1 MNVESMNVEKKR
13 TDEEMDKIRNT
24 FLKRD
29 MIDKIIKKDTDVYTK
44 DGRLL
49 CIFRKKKL
57 TGGQEFYENIATFMK
72 KHPTTNRGST
82 SGATKFNVKDN
93 PKVYSTI
100 TGYFD
105 RWSPKQKYLFK
116 KLGMKTPLEVR
127 ETLFLTEHPDKFK
140 KMIPY
145 ISKID
150 SLYKKLLPVQYKKQ
164 YSKAKETHFKIGNT
178 SFTTMTTNINF
189 QTTIHKD
196 TGDDE
201 EGFGNLAVIE
211 RGKYTGGETCFPQY
225 GFGIDVREGDI
236 LFMDVHEWHANLPIV
251 YEKDAERMSVVCY
264 LRKKVWERTRNKT
277 RKFMTQHNKTVRKI
291 RKE

>member
-1 MNVESMNVEKKR
+1 MYVNKVR
-13 TDEEMDKIRNT
+13 TDEQMNKLKNT
-24 FLKRD
+24 FLKRQ
-29 MIDKIIKKDTDVYTK
+29 MIDTIIKKDATVYTK
-44 DGRLL
+44 EGKLL
-49 CIFRKKKL
+49 FIFRKKKL
-57 TGGQEFYENIATFMK
+57 TGGQEFYNNIADFMK
-72 KHPTTNRGST
+72 KHPTTNRGSA

-93 PKVYSTI
+93 PKVFSTI

-127 ETLFLTEHPDKFK
+127 ETLFLSEHPDKFK
-140 KMIPY
+140 KMIPF

-150 SLYKKLLPVQYKKQ
+150 AMYKKLVPDQYKKQ
-164 YSKAKETHFKIGNT
+164 YAKAKETYFKIGNT

-201 EGFGNLAVIE
+201 EGFGNLAVVE

-225 GFGIDVREGDI
+225 GIGVDVREGDI

-251 YEKDAERMSVVCY
+251 YEKDAERMSIVCY

-277 RKFMTQHNKTVRKI
+277 RKFLTQHNKTVRKI
-291 RKE
+291 KKE

>member
-1 MNVESMNVEKKR
+1 MYVEKKI
-13 TDEEMDKIRNT
+13 TDDEMNKMKNK
-24 FLKRD
+24 FLERK
-29 MIDKIIKKDTDVYTK
+29 MIDTIINKDTTVYTK
-44 DGRLL
+44 EGKLL
-49 CIFRKKKL
+49 FLFRKKKL
-57 TGGQEFYENIATFMK
+57 TGGQEFYENIAEFMK

-116 KLGMKTPLEVR
+116 KLGMKTPIEVR
-127 ETLFLTEHPDKFK
+127 ETMFLSDHPDKFK

-145 ISKID
+145 IEKID
-150 SLYKKLLPVQYKKQ
+150 TLYKKLVPDQYKKQ
-164 YSKAKETHFKIGNT
+164 FAKAKETYFKIGNT
-178 SFTTMTTNINF
+178 SFTTITTNINF

-225 GFGIDVREGDI
+225 GIGVNVREGDI
-236 LFMDVHEWHANLPIV
+236 LFMDVHEWHANLPIIKNDENV
-251 YEKDAERMSVVCY
+251 ERMSVVCY

-277 RKFMTQHNKTVRKI
+277 RKFLDAHNKTVRKI
-291 RKE
+291 KLK

>member
-1 MNVESMNVEKKR
+1 MYVEKKR
-13 TDEEMDKIRNT
+13 TDEEMNQMKNK
-24 FLKRD
+24 FLERK
-29 MIDKIIKKDTDVYTK
+29 MIDTIINKDTTVYTK
-44 DGRLL
+44 EGKLL
-49 CIFRKKKL
+49 FLFRKKKL
-57 TGGQEFYENIATFMK
+57 TGGQEFYENIADFMK
-72 KHPTTNRGST
+72 KHPTTNRGSA

-105 RWSPKQKYLFK
+105 RWSPKQKFLFK
-116 KLGMKTPLEVR
+116 KLGIKTPIEVR
-127 ETLFLTEHPDKFK
+127 ETMFLSDHPEKFK
-140 KMIPY
+140 KMIPFVQ
-145 ISKID
+145 KID
-150 SLYKKLLPVQYKKQ
+150 ALYKKLVPDQYKKQ
-164 YSKAKETHFKIGNT
+164 YAKAKETLFKIGNT

-225 GFGIDVREGDI
+225 GIGVNVREGDI

-251 YEKDAERMSVVCY
+251 KEGDVERLSVVCY
-264 LRKKVWERTRNKT
+264 LRRKVWERTRNKT
-277 RKFMTQHNKTVRKI
+277 RKFLTNHNKTVKKI
-291 RKE
+291 KS

>member
-1 MNVESMNVEKKR
+1 MYVEKKR
-13 TDEEMDKIRNT
+13 TDEEMNQLKNKFLERN
-24 FLKRD
+24 
-29 MIDKIIKKDTDVYTK
+29 MIDTIINKDTSVYTK
-44 DGRLL
+44 EGKLL
-49 CIFRKKKL
+49 FLFRKKKL
-57 TGGQEFYENIATFMK
+57 TGGQEFYDNIAEFMK
-72 KHPTTNRGST
+72 KHPTTNRGSA

-105 RWSPKQKYLFK
+105 RWSPKQKFLFK
-116 KLGMKTPLEVR
+116 KLGIKTPIEVR
-127 ETLFLTEHPDKFK
+127 ETMFLSDHPDKFK
-140 KMIPY
+140 KMIPFVQ
-145 ISKID
+145 KID
-150 SLYKKLLPVQYKKQ
+150 ALYKKLVPDQYKKQ
-164 YSKAKETHFKIGNT
+164 YSKAKETLFKIGNT

-196 TGDDE
+196 TGDDS

-225 GFGIDVREGDI
+225 GIGVNVREGDI

-251 YEKDAERMSVVCY
+251 YENPTVERMSVVCY

-277 RKFMTQHNKTVRKI
+277 RKFLTNHNKTVRKI
-291 RKE
+291 KIQ